1 MDQGENHQKFF
12 LISTGASL
20 FYGRRFALHTESVY
34 SFVRFILKKAQ
45 EGCKIPLFS
54 AVMEIYVEID
64 PFRLLFSLAM
74 YILVSPQAQPMLY
87 LLTLATYGVG
97 IYISG
102 MYLLSSFNFS
112 ILFYCSSRKDAI

>member
-45 EGCKIPLFS
+45 GGCKIPLFS

-112 ILFYCSSRKDAI
+112 ILFYCSPRKDAL